1 MCTNIGLLRLALTS
15 LLLFAGMACLPA
27 QAEQPDVRQV
37 TFLAA
42 DYPPYEIADPTEGLH
57 GFDYEVVSEALTRQG
72 WQVKIVFLPWNRA
85 ISELKTGNAA
95 GLISC
100 AYRPQREEFAL
111 YSDQI
116 SSNTHGVFY
125 RKGFPAKDLATA
137 EDLVGEN
144 VGAVEGYATLAGLKD
159 AGAKPFPV
167 PDDEAGIRMLEV
179 GRIDYFFNGRQATD
193 YLIKQLGLAGNF
205 QFVTITDTP
214 LYVCLSRSFP
224 EVERLLADFNR
235 GLAAVKSDGTYAL
248 IHARYQ

>member
-1 MCTNIGLLRLALTS
+1 MCTKSRLMRIAFTC
-15 LLLFAGMACLPA
+15 LLLFAGQTCLPV
-27 QAEQPDVRQV
+27 QAEETDGRRV
-37 TFLAA
+37 TLLAA
-42 DYPPYEIADPTEGLH
+42 DYPPYDIANPTEGLY

-72 WQVKIVFLPWNRA
+72 WQVNIVFLPWKRA
-85 ISELKTGNAA
+85 LSELKSGDAA

-100 AYRPQREEFAL
+100 AHRTQREEFAL

-125 RKGFPAKDLATA
+125 RKEFPAKDVATA
-137 EDLVGEN
+137 EDLAGEN

-159 AGAKPFPV
+159 AGAAPFPV

-179 GRIDYFFNGRQATD
+179 GRIDYFYNGRQATD
-193 YLIKQLGLAGNF
+193 YLIKQLGLTGRF
-205 QFVTITDTP
+205 DFVTISDTP

-224 EVERLLADFNR
+224 EVKRLLADFNR
-235 GLAAVKSDGTYAL
+235 GLADVKADGTYAL